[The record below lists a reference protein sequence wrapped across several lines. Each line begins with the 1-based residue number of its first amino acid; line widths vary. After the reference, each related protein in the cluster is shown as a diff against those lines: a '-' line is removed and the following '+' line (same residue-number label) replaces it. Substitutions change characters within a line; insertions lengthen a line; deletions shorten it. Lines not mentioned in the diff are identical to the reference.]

1 MTLIRE
7 KKLTR
12 GKALSLISSE
22 NIPRYATLKWYLD
35 ILNLN
40 FNATMNSLIDNTQK
54 YRKI

>member
-1 MTLIRE
+1 MPSK

-12 GKALSLISSE
+12 SRALSLISSE

-40 FNATMNSLIDNTQK
+40 FDDTVNSLMVNTEK